1 MSKITDCGE
10 RVIVREAVSVNE
22 EGVVEMEALL
32 AETKNLT
39 KKFGEQIA
47 VNKVCLHLK
56 KGRTYGLIGRNGSG
70 KTTIMKMILGLTKKN
85 DGEIT
90 LFGQSMDSYRK
101 DIYGKIGSLIESPV
115 FYPNLTGTEN
125 LEYFA
130 RLRGKIQ
137 HDAIEQSLFIAGL
150 PYKDDKQFS
159 GYSVG
164 MKQRLGI
171 ANAIMHNPELLI
183 LDEPTNGLDP
193 IGIAEVRALIKRLRD
208 EHNTTI
214 LISSHQLSEIEQLV
228 DDIGIIHNGELL
240 EECAYADLI
249 KRESAAV
256 YIHVSN
262 PEKAVQILQER
273 FSITNL
279 ASEGQHIIKIID
291 EIKDT
296 SIINRELMKSGIDVF
311 EIYVKRSS
319 LEDYFKQ
326 ITGGERLD

>member
-1 MSKITDCGE
+1 M
-10 RVIVREAVSVNE
+10 EAV
-22 EGVVEMEALL
+22 L

-70 KTTIMKMILGLTKKN
+70 KTTIMKMILGLTKKT

-101 DIYGKIGSLIESPV
+101 DIYSKIGSLIESPG
-115 FYPNLTGTEN
+115 FYPNMTGTEN

-130 RLRGKIQ
+130 RLRGEIQ
-137 HDAIEQSLFIAGL
+137 HDAIEKSLFIAGL
-150 PYKDDKQFS
+150 PYKDDKKFS

-171 ANAIMHNPELLI
+171 ANAIVHNPEFLI

-193 IGIAEVRALIKRLRD
+193 IGIAEVRTLIKRLRD
-208 EHNTTI
+208 DHNTTI
-214 LISSHQLSEIEQLV
+214 LISSHQLSEMEQLV
-228 DDIGIIHNGELL
+228 DDIGIIHNGELI
-240 EECAYADLI
+240 EECTYADLI

-262 PEKAVQILQER
+262 PERAVQILQKQC
-273 FSITNL
+273 SITNL

-291 EIKDT
+291 EIEDT

-326 ITGGERLD
+326 ITGGESLD